1 MFVYI
6 LKRLYQLVVSHLLS
20 ILIHFQNYNEM
31 AVLFFVM
38 VTIISVQKLR
48 QVKSNAAGLLTIQ
61 RKQENIKLKRML
73 AKDN

>member
-1 MFVYI
+1 
-6 LKRLYQLVVSHLLS
+6 
-20 ILIHFQNYNEM
+20 M
-31 AVLFFVM
+31 ALPFFVM
-38 VTIISVQKLR
+38 LTIISVKKLR